1 MSQPLSAA
9 GYQRIRDLLQA
20 DTAIYLELL
29 DAADAPII
37 RLPISDARLSWAHEA
52 GAQTMILRA
61 VVTGADGDIPL
72 GTVIKS
78 TAVYGQAEGGSSLT
92 GAPQPVGYYDAEGD
106 FHAATGSILAPVDEV
121 TCDHE
126 IEVPEVVA

>member
-1 MSQPLSAA
+1 MSQPLSAD
-9 GYQRIRDLLQA
+9 GYLFVRNLIEA
-20 DTAIYLELL
+20 SPNIYLELL
-29 DAADAPII
+29 DDNDAPII

-52 GAQTMILRA
+52 GANPMILRA

-78 TAVYGQAEGGSSLT
+78 TAVYGQASGGNTLT
-92 GAPQPVGYYDAEGD
+92 GAIQPIGYYDDED
-106 FHAATGSILAPVDEV
+106 VFHAATGQLLAPVDEV

-126 IEVPEVVA
+126 IEVPEVV

>member
-37 RLPISDARLSWAHEA
+37 RLPISDSRLSWAHEA
-52 GAQTMILRA
+52 DGNEFPSDEFTGTIKRA
-61 VVTGADGDIPL
+61 LCPF
-72 GTVIKS
+72 
-78 TAVYGQAEGGSSLT
+78 AE
-92 GAPQPVGYYDAEGD
+92 A
-106 FHAATGSILAPVDEV
+106 
-121 TCDHE
+121 
-126 IEVPEVVA
+126 